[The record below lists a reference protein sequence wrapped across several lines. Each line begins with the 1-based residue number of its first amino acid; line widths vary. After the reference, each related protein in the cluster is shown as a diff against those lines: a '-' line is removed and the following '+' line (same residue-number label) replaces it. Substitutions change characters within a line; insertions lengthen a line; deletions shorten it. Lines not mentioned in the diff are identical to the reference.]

1 MVEDIIKENILRN
14 KRLKHKYDP
23 IAGIGCYGKRVRQR
37 LSSGTVYLLEDM
49 TKSADYKK
57 VNDKIEFDLLRF
69 KYDFE
74 YWAAKCVKI
83 KDKTTGKNISF
94 ILNGPQR
101 KLLSVLEDDRTAGKP
116 CRIIMLKARQWG
128 GSTLVQI
135 YMAWLQIIVSPGRNS
150 LICAQVKDTAATIRG
165 MYSKLLELYPT
176 EYLPSDKPMKFTP
189 FEGSANTRQITEAG
203 CKVTIGSS
211 ERQDSVRGADY
222 SLAHL
227 SEVAFWRSTPGST
240 PQNFIRSICGAIN
253 QTPGTLIVYE
263 STANGVGNF
272 FHQEWLRAKEG
283 KSDKKPVFVP
293 WYEIEIYRSPVKD
306 AEALWKSLTEYEK
319 NLWNVYGLTLEM
331 IQWYHNKC
339 LEYPSHELMQAEY
352 PTNSVEAFTK
362 TGNNVFDINK
372 IEVLRKNCREAVY
385 TGEVT
390 GLKHR
395 GKDAIT
401 DVHFT
406 EDKTGKLKVW
416 KKPES
421 GGTIS
426 QRYVVSVDIGG
437 RSGKSDYSVIA
448 VIDREGLVNGFG
460 PEVVA
465 QWRGHDDH
473 DIIAWR
479 AAAIATYYDNAL
491 LVIESNTLDCDNI
504 GGDPAE
510 SILTEISNSYHNL
523 YFRKGLEGETHIGF
537 HTNRA
542 TKSMIINRLIALIR
556 DNEYVE
562 RDNEACNELAVYE
575 QKGTTFGAID
585 GNHDDIVM
593 ARAIGLFVST
603 ELPVDTR
610 QNYKVFDKESKPDS
624 SQYSIF
630 KSSEVM

>member
-1 MVEDIIKENILRN
+1 M
-14 KRLKHKYDP
+14 
-23 IAGIGCYGKRVRQR
+23 
-37 LSSGTVYLLEDM
+37 
-49 TKSADYKK
+49 
-57 VNDKIEFDLLRF
+57 
-69 KYDFE
+69 
-74 YWAAKCVKI
+74 
-83 KDKTTGKNISF
+83 
-94 ILNGPQR
+94 
-101 KLLSVLEDDRTAGKP
+101 
-116 CRIIMLKARQWG
+116 
-128 GSTLVQI
+128 
-135 YMAWLQIIVSPGRNS
+135 
-150 LICAQVKDTAATIRG
+150 
-165 MYSKLLELYPT
+165 
-176 EYLPSDKPMKFTP
+176 
-189 FEGSANTRQITEAG
+189 
-203 CKVTIGSS
+203 
-211 ERQDSVRGADY
+211 
-222 SLAHL
+222 
-227 SEVAFWRSTPGST
+227 
-240 PQNFIRSICGAIN
+240 
-253 QTPGTLIVYE
+253 
-263 STANGVGNF
+263 
-272 FHQEWLRAKEG
+272 
-283 KSDKKPVFVP
+283 
-293 WYEIEIYRSPVKD
+293 
-306 AEALWKSLTEYEK
+306 
-319 NLWNVYGLTLEM
+319 
-331 IQWYHNKC
+331 
-339 LEYPSHELMQAEY
+339 
-352 PTNSVEAFTK
+352 
-362 TGNNVFDINK
+362 
-372 IEVLRKNCREAVY
+372 
-385 TGEVT
+385 
-390 GLKHR
+390 
-395 GKDAIT
+395 
-401 DVHFT
+401 
-406 EDKTGKLKVW
+406 KVW